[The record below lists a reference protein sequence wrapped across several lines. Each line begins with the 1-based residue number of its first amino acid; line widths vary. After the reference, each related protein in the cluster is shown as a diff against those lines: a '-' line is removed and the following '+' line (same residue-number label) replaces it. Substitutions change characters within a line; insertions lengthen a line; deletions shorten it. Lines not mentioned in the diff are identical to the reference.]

1 MAFAVAAAF
10 HAIVLC
16 LAVSEGLVPGT
27 RLWLLSSAGVLGYVA
42 SGSTIVGNGK
52 RGTRSAPRRT
62 MGWSGVGLGGRG
74 GTGLGGSLMP
84 LFREEGVKRNR
95 GVRERERR
103 ARRND

>member
-27 RLWLLSSAGVLGYVA
+27 RLWLLGSAGVLSYVA

-52 RGTRSAPRRT
+52 RGTRSAARRT
-62 MGWSGVGLGGRG
+62 MGWSSVGLGGRG
-74 GTGLGGSLMP
+74 RMGSGGSLMP
-84 LFREEGVKRNR
+84 LFREEGVRRNGR
-95 GVRERERR
+95 VRERESR
-103 ARRND
+103 ARHND